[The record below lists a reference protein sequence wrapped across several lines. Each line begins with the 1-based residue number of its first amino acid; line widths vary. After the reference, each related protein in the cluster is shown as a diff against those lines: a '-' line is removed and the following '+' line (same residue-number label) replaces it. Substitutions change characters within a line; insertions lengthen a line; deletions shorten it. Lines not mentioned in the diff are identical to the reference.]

1 MSDNI
6 LKIKVA
12 IADRLYPLTVK
23 NEEEEEGIRKAAKKI
38 NNLITEFTRNYA
50 VSDKQDALAM
60 VALHFTSLS
69 EVNTIHLEKETKQT
83 KEKLI
88 ELNELLVQNLK

>member
-1 MSDNI
+1 MSNT

-23 NEEEEEGIRKAAKKI
+23 NEAEEEGIRKAAKKI
-38 NNLITEFTRNYA
+38 NNLIAEFTRNYA

-60 VALHFTSLS
+60 AALHFTSLS
-69 EVNTIHLEKETKQT
+69 EVNTISLKKELKQT
-83 KEKLI
+83 DEKLS
-88 ELNELLVQNLK
+88 ELNELLIQNLK